1 MYKSALAYIDA
12 SMGVFL
18 ASGVKKY
25 EITWG
30 RRLILNTP
38 PSGAHELYGA
48 RQPDTSCFVIDIND
62 QPAAIKATLWG
73 IATIDIGNAYETYC
87 RNRNIFCADCS
98 VLLKLDNLAGVR
110 F

>member
-30 RRLILNTP
+30 RRLILNAP
-38 PSGAHELYGA
+38 PSSAH
-48 RQPDTSCFVIDIND
+48 
-62 QPAAIKATLWG
+62 
-73 IATIDIGNAYETYC
+73 
-87 RNRNIFCADCS
+87 
-98 VLLKLDNLAGVR
+98 
-110 F
+110 